1 VTTPDTEPTA
11 DTAPPP
17 APATFRAPL
26 VSLVAVVFLALSLS
40 PIAFQGGAWFALML
54 IPVAIAWWILRTRTV
69 VDADGLHVRTA
80 WGSTH
85 WEWSRVSTLRLVD
98 RRWVRA
104 VGTDEAELVLRGVRV
119 RDLGRVGEASGGR
132 IRVPSPAEAQAAEE
146 HRLDGRGP
154 VLVGG
159 VHDGPG
165 CGTADGDQGPVE
177 PSVRRP
183 GGVHQR
189 LRRPGVGVV
198 RHEAGRVRGA
208 ELPDRLLDGVGVPAR
223 EHDPR
228 AVGDQR
234 RGGRQSEAARAA
246 RDDVHLSLQT

>member
-1 VTTPDTEPTA
+1 
-11 DTAPPP
+11 
-17 APATFRAPL
+17 

-146 HRLDGRGP
+146 HRR
-154 VLVGG
+154 
-159 VHDGPG
+159 
-165 CGTADGDQGPVE
+165 
-177 PSVRRP
+177 
-183 GGVHQR
+183 
-189 LRRPGVGVV
+189 
-198 RHEAGRVRGA
+198 
-208 ELPDRLLDGVGVPAR
+208 EL
-223 EHDPR
+223 
-228 AVGDQR
+228 
-234 RGGRQSEAARAA
+234 EAARMRIARLREQHPELTSEEAEAA
-246 RDDVHLSLQT
+246 DAAGDTEGAETSDETAASAVTEEPGATGESGDGGERRARA